1 MKNHPIIFHLK
12 YGIIQGNSHFALNNA
27 HEDGTFIKKHS
38 KKIWIESSR
47 GLIRGGYVMKISK
60 NDALIWFDFFSQLAE
75 EEEISTKH
83 EEIIYSTFAQIEA
96 TIDHR
101 NDTLMSKIR
110 SLKTLENR
118 TFFVGNENKFPKG
131 CRSCLLGTGLSAIRK
146 TNKCNI
152 ECKFCY
158 NYGQLEDIP
167 PIGEDMWEIGGTKFY
182 EKDIDLLL
190 SIHQKPT
197 GISYVYLEPFME
209 IEKYYSVIKKFNDA
223 QIYQHL
229 YTNGTL
235 ATEETL
241 KALGEAGLNE
251 IRFNLGASKCSDKVI
266 EDIGIAKKYIKY
278 VGIETPMTPEF
289 FEEFFKK
296 KEAIFETKLDFI
308 NCAELHLN
316 ENNIDNYYGEN
327 MYISRHGYIS
337 PTWSRELTLKFMKI
351 ADEENWDLVVHD
363 CSNYTKFARGLN
375 LSSKE
380 GMWFG
385 ASNYACEFSRIPYEV
400 FIPILNDDNFKFL
413 SEEELP
419 DDYKPEMI
427 DI

>member
-1 MKNHPIIFHLK
+1 
-12 YGIIQGNSHFALNNA
+12 
-27 HEDGTFIKKHS
+27 
-38 KKIWIESSR
+38 
-47 GLIRGGYVMKISK
+47 MKISK
-60 NDALIWFDFFSQLAE
+60 NDALIWFDFFSQLPE

-83 EEIIYSTFAQIEA
+83 QEIIYATFAQIEA
-96 TIDHR
+96 AIDHR
-101 NDTLMSKIR
+101 NETLMSEIR
-110 SLKTLENR
+110 NLKTLENR
-118 TFFVGNENKFPKG
+118 TLFVGNESKFPKG

-158 NYGQLEDIP
+158 NYGQLENIP
-167 PIGEDMWEIGGTKFY
+167 PVGEGMWEIGGTKFY

-209 IEKYYSVIKKFNDA
+209 IEKYYSIIKKFANEG
-223 QIYQHL
+223 IHQHL
-229 YTNGTL
+229 YTNGIL

-251 IRFNLGASKCSDKVI
+251 IRFNLGAANCSDKVI
-266 EDIGIAKKYIKY
+266 ENIGIAKKYIKN

-289 FEEFFKK
+289 FEAFFKK
-296 KEAIFETKLDFI
+296 KQAILDTKLDFI

-316 ENNIDNYYGEN
+316 ENNIDNYSGEN
-327 MYISRHGYIS
+327 MYICRQGYVS
-337 PTWSRELTLKFMKI
+337 PIWSRELTLKFMKI
-351 ADEENWDLVVHD
+351 ADEENWDLAVHD

-385 ASNYACEFSRIPYEV
+385 ASSYACEFASIPFEA
-400 FIPILNDDNFKFL
+400 FLPILGDDSFEFL

-419 DDYKPEMI
+419 DDYKPEML
-427 DI
+427 DF